1 MKMLRNQ
8 TLVDQLMKTRSPK
21 TIASIAA
28 QDTTPIANPY
38 NLWFSILK
46 AFYQQNTE
54 LGKDLLNTG
63 SAIFS
68 LRDTTISSPSEY
80 LNALMSVRAFIAE
93 KQEGGAIAPIEDH
106 VITEGEQMKAKI
118 GAIIQNRRMA

>member
-1 MKMLRNQ
+1 MLRNQ

-28 QDTTPIANPY
+28 QDRTPIANSY

-46 AFYQQNTE
+46 AFYQQNTD
-54 LGKDLLNTG
+54 LGKELVNTG

-68 LRDTTISSPSEY
+68 LRDTTIPSPSDY
-80 LNALMSVRAFIAE
+80 LNALLSVRALLAE
-93 KQEGGAIAPIEDH
+93 KQEGGAAAPVEKH
-106 VITEGEQMKAKI
+106 VITEEEQMKAKV
-118 GAIIQNRRMA
+118 GAIIHNQRMG